1 MRPVGELP
9 VPVAEHQKLVQ
20 QLVADFVDTWVEDL
34 EVLRCWTWGHLGLQM
49 SGAAASEALGEVP
62 SA

>member
-1 MRPVGELP
+1 VEELP
-9 VPVAEHQKLVQ
+9 GLEGQRLGLHLVVD
-20 QLVADFVDTWVEDL
+20 LADTLVEDL

-49 SGAAASEALGEVP
+49 LEAVASEALGEVP

>member
-1 MRPVGELP
+1 MEEPPGLEC
-9 VPVAEHQKLVQ
+9 QKLGLHSVVD
-20 QLVADFVDTWVEDL
+20 LVDTFVEGL

-49 SGAAASEALGEVP
+49 LEAVASEALGVVP